1 MATVLE
7 SLKSLSSYPVPSAT
21 LTRVAGRRG
30 LTLSA
35 EATAGVLRSQSYRL
49 AEADL
54 MKWLSKAPSVS
65 ESGVS
70 FSFSQSERDSL
81 IREANE
87 VYLEY
92 GEITQETEFGYIG
105 DSI

>member
-1 MATVLE
+1 MATVGEMLRGVSPYPIPKSQIE
-7 SLKSLSSYPVPSAT
+7 KYSLA
-21 LTRVAGRRG
+21 RG
-30 LTLSA
+30 LDIA
-35 EATAGVLRSQSYRL
+35 QVATASVIRSRAYRL
-49 AEADL
+49 TEADL
-54 MKWLSKAPSVS
+54 QKWLSKAPSVS

>member
-54 MKWLSKAPSVS
+54 MKWLAKAPNVS

-70 FSFSQSERDSL
+70 FSFSPEERKYFTNEADS
-81 IREANE
+81 IYA
-87 VYLEY
+87 EY
-92 GEITQETEFGYIG
+92 GEGEQVEYGYIG
-105 DSI
+105 DSL